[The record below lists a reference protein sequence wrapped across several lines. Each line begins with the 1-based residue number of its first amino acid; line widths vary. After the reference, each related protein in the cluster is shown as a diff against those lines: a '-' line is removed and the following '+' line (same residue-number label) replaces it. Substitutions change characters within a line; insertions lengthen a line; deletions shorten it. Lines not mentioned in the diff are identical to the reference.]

1 MTSPRESANM
11 NAGRH
16 RPPPPVEFEIDVSRV
31 VWDQEYRREVM
42 AELRRRSHLDPVTP
56 GRARKRPKDGPRR
69 KAS

>member
-1 MTSPRESANM
+1 MMSPRDSASAI
-11 NAGRH
+11 AGRK

-42 AELRRRSHLDPVTP
+42 AELRRRSHLDPVTA
-56 GRARKRPKDGPRR
+56 GRARKQPKDRRRR